1 MLPLR
6 RWAAILSVALIAL
19 TVAVPAAWAISPS
32 ELGSALPEERV
43 LDEADVFSRAS
54 RSELGARLEAL
65 KSERVDARIL
75 TVRRLDYGFSLNS
88 FGEQV
93 LANWSAGDREPL
105 LLLLL
110 ETQNKRAA
118 TVADEALQSQPPPSL
133 LSSTARDMSIPLRD
147 GDRYRQ
153 ASLDGISR
161 LATVLSGGEDPGP
174 LEESEPRFPPRSQR
188 RRRRK
193 KATPPRGS
201 SFSSCLERS
210 FPWPPGGFSPADW
223 PEHDASQLIGFFSRS
238 KAFDLSND
246 LERSYEAALLI
257 QSLEL
262 EYYGDRQRPELELF
276 VPRSVQ
282 ATSPCSALLFKS
294 AEARSTVLRPTGS
307 AGYPKLRQLQ
317 LIEAVVNRTCPAVAI
332 QYHPHNPLRRT
343 RFQGPCWDCLI
354 RCDDSWI
361 RRLRTL
367 LLPGSVDDETPLWC
381 PSASFCSSSSCLC
394 WFSRC
399 LAIM

>member
-6 RWAAILSVALIAL
+6 RWAATLSVALIAL

-93 LANWSAGDREPL
+93 LDNWSAGDREPL

-118 TVADEALQSQPPPSL
+118 IVADEALQSQLPPSL
-133 LSSTARDMSIPLRD
+133 LSSTARTTMSIPLRD

-174 LEESEPRFPPRSQR
+174 PEEIVRTTLPTNIPTQAETEESN
-188 RRRRK
+188 
-193 KATPPRGS
+193 ATTWIIVLLVLGTS
-201 SFSSCLERS
+201 S
-210 FPWPPGGFSPADW
+210 PMATWW
-223 PEHDASQLIGFFSRS
+223 VFSR
-238 KAFDLSND
+238 
-246 LERSYEAALLI
+246 
-257 QSLEL
+257 
-262 EYYGDRQRPELELF
+262 
-276 VPRSVQ
+276 
-282 ATSPCSALLFKS
+282 
-294 AEARSTVLRPTGS
+294 
-307 AGYPKLRQLQ
+307 
-317 LIEAVVNRTCPAVAI
+317 
-332 QYHPHNPLRRT
+332 
-343 RFQGPCWDCLI
+343 
-354 RCDDSWI
+354 
-361 RRLRTL
+361 
-367 LLPGSVDDETPLWC
+367 
-381 PSASFCSSSSCLC
+381 
-394 WFSRC
+394 
-399 LAIM
+399 